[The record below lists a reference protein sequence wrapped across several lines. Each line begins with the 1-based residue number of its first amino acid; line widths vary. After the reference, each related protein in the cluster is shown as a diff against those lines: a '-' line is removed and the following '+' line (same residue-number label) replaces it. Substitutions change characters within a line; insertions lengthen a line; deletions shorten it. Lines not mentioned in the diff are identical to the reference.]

1 MTELNAA
8 PETEPAAKQSPG
20 APAGTPTGTAE
31 ARVDWPALPAV
42 TAGAESDAV
51 VETLLERLE
60 ALPALPVAAHGEVYA
75 GLHNDLMEALD
86 DAGGSAP

>member
-1 MTELNAA
+1 
-8 PETEPAAKQSPG
+8 
-20 APAGTPTGTAE
+20 
-31 ARVDWPALPAV
+31 V
-42 TAGAESDAV
+42 ES
-51 VETLLERLE
+51 LLERLG